1 MKHSFFKRKPLIKPK
16 LPHNAHLGKETT
28 KELKQ
33 AIQDQLRAIVIKRDG
48 GCVMRG
54 RFGHTCS
61 GFRKDGEL
69 ILQADHLLSRS
80 HSATYADERLVVCV
94 CKGLHG
100 WKSVGNNL
108 RKAEYDRFIRN
119 LLPPDRVDLW
129 ERAENEKWKVS
140 KMDWRLELL
149 RLQQLYKSMQNS

>member
-1 MKHSFFKRKPLIKPK
+1 MKHSFFSRKPSNIGKVKPK
-16 LPHNAHLGKETT
+16 LPHNARIGRETT
-28 KELKQ
+28 KELKE

-69 ILQADHLLSRS
+69 ILQADHLVSRS

-100 WKSVGNNL
+100 WKSVGSNL

-119 LLPPDRVDLW
+119 
-129 ERAENEKWKVS
+129 
-140 KMDWRLELL
+140 
-149 RLQQLYKSMQNS
+149 